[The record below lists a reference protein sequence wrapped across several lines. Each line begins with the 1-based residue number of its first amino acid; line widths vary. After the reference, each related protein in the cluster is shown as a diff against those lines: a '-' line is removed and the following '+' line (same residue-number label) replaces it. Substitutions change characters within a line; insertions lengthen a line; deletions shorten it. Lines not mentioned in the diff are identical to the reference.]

1 MTKTRRAGFS
11 KKRRRGGRKT
21 ITRKGGRKT
30 IKRRGGRKTIK
41 RKRRSR
47 VTKGGVP
54 VGEGLRNLAN
64 NARIL
69 LNWPVYFGKR
79 RPQFPSVRVI

>member
-11 KKRRRGGRKT
+11 KKRRR
-21 ITRKGGRKT
+21 GGRKT

-54 VGEGLRNLAN
+54 VSHAMRNIAN
-64 NARIL
+64 NATIL
-69 LNWPVYFGKR
+69 LTLPFHGK
-79 RPQFPSVRVI
+79 VITFF

>member
-1 MTKTRRAGFS
+1 MTKTRRGGFS

-21 ITRKGGRKT
+21 IKRRGGRKT

-47 VTKGGVP
+47 VTKGGVR
-54 VGEGLRNLAN
+54 VGPGLKNLGNNLATFITYPVLRSTL
-64 NARIL
+64 RI
-69 LNWPVYFGKR
+69 F
-79 RPQFPSVRVI
+79 